1 LTIAVFLFIITL
13 RCYDGCAEVVELVD
27 ALRSGRSG
35 SNPVG
40 VRVPP
45 SAPFQLDPSSLM
57 KKISLIIP
65 VVIVV
70 VLTGC
75 AGKKEVFDAA
85 AVFKDAEESMQ
96 KHAFEKARKG
106 YQQIQEKSPDK
117 SYDAAL
123 MLRVADTY
131 FGEEKYDE
139 ALVEYQAF
147 LNYHPMSKD
156 AAYAQYQ
163 IAMCSFNQFTTIDR
177 DPNPTRTALKE
188 YEKLL
193 QKYPKSIYEGDAR
206 GKITICRDRI
216 AEYELYVGRFYYKKG
231 SYKSAI
237 GRLEKLLHDYPG
249 SIAEKDAL
257 YYTGLSYTDLGDR
270 EKALVAFET
279 LVKKYP
285 SVQGSVG
292 PLMAKLRT
300 K

>member
-1 LTIAVFLFIITL
+1 
-13 RCYDGCAEVVELVD
+13 
-27 ALRSGRSG
+27 
-35 SNPVG
+35 
-40 VRVPP
+40 
-45 SAPFQLDPSSLM
+45 
-57 KKISLIIP
+57 
-65 VVIVV
+65 
-70 VLTGC
+70 
-75 AGKKEVFDAA
+75 
-85 AVFKDAEESMQ
+85 
-96 KHAFEKARKG
+96 
-106 YQQIQEKSPDK
+106 
-117 SYDAAL
+117 

-163 IAMCSFNQFTTIDR
+163 IATCSFNQFTTIDR
-177 DPNPTRTALKE
+177 DPTPTRTALKE

-193 QKYPKSIYEGDAR
+193 QNYPKGIYEEDAR

-216 AEYELYVGRFYYKKG
+216 AEYELYVGRFYYRKG

-249 SIAEKDAL
+249 SSAEKDAL
-257 YYTGLSYTDLGDR
+257 YITGLSYTDLGER
-270 EKALVAFET
+270 EQALAAFET

-292 PLMAKLRT
+292 PLIARLQT